1 MEARKS
7 SPVVLAS
14 VTLAALLAVLPL
26 SPTAAYAQGQGQGNG
41 KAAMSV
47 PITGTATP
55 EAGGAAQ
62 TLTGTFTV
70 LRFER
75 ASDPTNPN
83 VKIAAVGTLVAT
95 LAATET
101 AAARTI
107 VTQVAMPLNTD
118 PSTGAAGG
126 CGETVEMQCE
136 ILNLVLGPLD
146 LNLLGLRIE
155 LNQVILAITAIPGA
169 LLGDLLC
176 SIAGLLSGG
185 LLGQVVGQVIGL
197 LNTLLGA
204 LG

>member
-14 VTLAALLAVLPL
+14 MTLAALLLTVLPV
-26 SPTAAYAQGQGQGNG
+26 TTDTAYAQGNRNSGI
-41 KAAMSV
+41 SV
-47 PITGTATP
+47 PVTGTATP
-55 EAGGAAQ
+55 DGGVPM

-70 LRFER
+70 HRFER
-75 ASDPTNPN
+75 ASDPSNPN
-83 VKIAAVGTLVAT
+83 LKIAAVGTLVAT
-95 LAATET
+95 TPASDAGPG
-101 AAARTI
+101 RTI
-107 VTQVAMPLNTD
+107 VTQVALPLVTGSA
-118 PSTGAAGG
+118 STGADGG

-176 SIAGLLSGG
+176 SISGLLSGG
-185 LLGQVVGQVIGL
+185 LLGEVVAQVVAL